1 MPAVMCKDNE
11 SCFFS
16 FWTQLLLLISSF
28 GLIQRNC
35 ILSTTPYKISLHCE
49 HMYEAHSG
57 ISCTHYFDNQCQ
69 EKIKPLRTWG
79 DPSYILKLSYR
90 KFRFSCYQIKFNSNM
105 TSNNTFEHIDSRFK
119 GLARVH
125 LAIQSWSC
133 YHGKVH
139 FHLSFV

>member
-1 MPAVMCKDNE
+1 MPAVMCKDND

-28 GLIQRNC
+28 GLYKEVVFCQQHHIKLVCTVNTC
-35 ILSTTPYKISLHCE
+35 IRQELL
-49 HMYEAHSG
+49 
-57 ISCTHYFDNQCQ
+57 SCTHYFDNQCQ

-90 KFRFSCYQIKFNSNM
+90 KFRFTCYQIKFNSNM
-105 TSNNTFEHIDSRFK
+105 TSNNTFEHIDSRCK

-125 LAIQSWSC
+125 LVIPSR

-139 FHLSFV
+139 FHLSYV